1 MGQSGAEQ
9 KAAGILG
16 AALDAVSLDDVPSA
30 IGPLTSFV
38 LGPLF
43 DEVMRV
49 AGLDVAKRMVRIL
62 RPLLQKRSELELG
75 AAPGDGRAPTVLV
88 VDEDIVTRAQ
98 VLAILSASG
107 YEALSAPD
115 GTVALAMSVRCRPDL
130 VIAAVDMKLRGEHLT
145 ALLSVAFHDD
155 APPIVLLTNDPGWSV
170 EGDGVR
176 VLTKP
181 VNRAMLLEAVEPL
194 VARAAS

>member
-1 MGQSGAEQ
+1 M
-9 KAAGILG
+9 
-16 AALDAVSLDDVPSA
+16 
-30 IGPLTSFV
+30 
-38 LGPLF
+38 
-43 DEVMRV
+43 
-49 AGLDVAKRMVRIL
+49 
-62 RPLLQKRSELELG
+62 
-75 AAPGDGRAPTVLV
+75 LV

-176 VLTKP
+176 VLTKLIRSSAKNSSGGHCI
-181 VNRAMLLEAVEPL
+181 VNVSIAVSIKHCL
-194 VARAAS
+194 RSR